1 MCIKS
6 LILLFFSGCAGT
18 SLLGGLFSSCGAR
31 ALAAVA
37 SLAAE
42 HRLQDVRSSAL
53 AEYGLRSCG
62 SLL

>member
-1 MCIKS
+1 M
-6 LILLFFSGCAGT
+6 
-18 SLLGGLFSSCGAR
+18 GGLFSSDGESGYPLVEVCRLLTAM
-31 ALAAVA
+31 A

-62 SLL
+62 SQL